1 LALSLLMLL
10 AAWARPGWAGEDPA
24 ARSLFEEGTKLMD
37 AGHTDEACPK
47 FEESVRLQPSVGAEL
62 NLARCHELQGKTA
75 TAWTEYRRAAAL
87 AKETLDPK
95 REELATSLANGLENK
110 LPKLVITVPRPVD
123 GIHVTRD
130 GTEVG
135 KGSWGTP
142 LAADPGD
149 HTIEASAPGHTSWT
163 TRVHLPAAA
172 KQEKVE
178 VPELPIGES
187 VPAAGDSS
195 GTLRTAGIVVGAT
208 GLAITVVGVVLGGLV
223 LSDKSNAQSDPTLC
237 PNKQCTAE
245 GRKVIDGAQSK
256 ATAASVLVPVGGA
269 SLLAGIILLAVA
281 GASGPEVEPAA
292 EGHPAAAARILPAIG
307 QDNVGLFV
315 VGTF

>member
-1 LALSLLMLL
+1 MRNMIETRCTLPPSRSRTGLLGQAGLAVSLLMLL
-10 AAWARPGWAGEDPA
+10 AAWARPSWAGEDPA

-123 GIHVTRD
+123 GIHVKRD

-187 VPAAGDSS
+187 VAAAGDSS
-195 GTLRTAGIVVGAT
+195 GTLRTDSFMFG
-208 GLAITVVGVVLGGLV
+208 
-223 LSDKSNAQSDPTLC
+223 
-237 PNKQCTAE
+237 
-245 GRKVIDGAQSK
+245 
-256 ATAASVLVPVGGA
+256 
-269 SLLAGIILLAVA
+269 SLLVGMVLIVA
-281 GASGPEVEPAA
+281 GLSYLPGLTLGPVA
-292 EGHPAAAARILPAIG
+292 EHVLRIRPG
-307 QDNVGLFV
+307 GPPC
-315 VGTF
+315 